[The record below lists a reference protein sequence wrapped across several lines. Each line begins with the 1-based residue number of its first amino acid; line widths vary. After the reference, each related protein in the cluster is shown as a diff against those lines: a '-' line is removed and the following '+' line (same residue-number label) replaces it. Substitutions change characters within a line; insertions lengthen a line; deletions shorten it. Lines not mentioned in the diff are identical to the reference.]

1 MRALLTNTLSHVGTG
16 GHMVPSVAPRHVGV
30 VSGRGLVG
38 GRGRSSTF
46 RPLRYAFRH
55 SAYGDGPRAA
65 RVACRAH
72 LKKSE
77 LNACRVAALREM
89 CETRGLSAEGLKPV
103 LVERLLD
110 YQAGGGGGGEGEGEG
125 EGGGGTAVASS
136 AADDVQS
143 VADHSSSA
151 QPARGNKAA
160 GREARPERPTHGA
173 QRQKYTVT
181 WLGTSSGAPTS
192 RRNVSSMALRL
203 DDSNV
208 VLVDCGEGTRNQMRA
223 AKIRPALVSHIFITH
238 LHGDHCFGIAGM
250 LLAIMNGRRGTDRE
264 KEPVYIYGP
273 PELHRLVAASCKAA
287 QMTLTM
293 PVIVT
298 GFALDPRKEVLP
310 PRAVIPNEKNY
321 LVALQGP
328 DQKTD
333 MSRKQMQRLEALQR
347 AYEQG
352 SDQIVQSGLTWSVDV
367 LQKTFKIRVTSAQ
380 LQHRMPCWGYVFENV
395 EDGRKMVLLGDT
407 CNSEAIA
414 RAAMNCDVLSHEA
427 TYKVGMEDKAR
438 IATHSTSAQAGNF
451 AGRIHAKALVLT
463 HFSARYD
470 QVDKYKKMFVK
481 AREKGMSVADMQSSN
496 VSVLKEEAKEAAGD
510 GVNVYLA
517 NDYYRYEVR

>member
-1 MRALLTNTLSHVGTG
+1 MRCSLPNISSLDVRTG
-16 GHMVPSVAPRHVGV
+16 GRMAASVATRRVGM
-30 VSGRGLVG
+30 VSGRYEARPRGHHSTTPRATRSAFG
-38 GRGRSSTF
+38 HSGR
-46 RPLRYAFRH
+46 
-55 SAYGDGPRAA
+55 GDGPRAA
-65 RVACRAH
+65 RVACKAH

-89 CETRGLSAEGLKPV
+89 CATRGLSSEGLKPV

-110 YQAGGGGGGEGEGEG
+110 FQAGEAGEAASVQRAAGGGLPGED
-125 EGGGGTAVASS
+125 S
-136 AADDVQS
+136 AA
-143 VADHSSSA
+143 A
-151 QPARGNKAA
+151 QHAAARTVPA
-160 GREARPERPTHGA
+160 ERPNPDA

-181 WLGTSSGAPTS
+181 WLGTSSGSPTS

-310 PRAVIPNEKNY
+310 PRAVIPNESNY

-328 DQKTD
+328 DQKTGV
-333 MSRKQMQRLEALQR
+333 SKKQMQRLEALQR

-352 SDQIVQSGLTWSVDV
+352 SDQIVQNGLTWSVDV
-367 LQKTFKIRVTSAQ
+367 LQDRFKIRVTSAQ

-395 EDGRKMVLLGDT
+395 EDGRKVVLLGDT

-438 IATHSTSAQAGNF
+438 IATHSTSAQAGSF
-451 AGRIHAKALVLT
+451 AGQIQAKALVLT

-496 VSVLKEEAKEAAGD
+496 VSVLKEEAKEAAGN
-510 GVNVYLA
+510 GVSVYLA
-517 NDYYRYEVR
+517 NDYYRYDVR

>member
-1 MRALLTNTLSHVGTG
+1 MERAT
-16 GHMVPSVAPRHVGV
+16 
-30 VSGRGLVG
+30 
-38 GRGRSSTF
+38 
-46 RPLRYAFRH
+46 
-55 SAYGDGPRAA
+55 AA
-65 RVACRAH
+65 
-72 LKKSE
+72 
-77 LNACRVAALREM
+77 
-89 CETRGLSAEGLKPV
+89 
-103 LVERLLD
+103 
-110 YQAGGGGGGEGEGEG
+110 
-125 EGGGGTAVASS
+125 
-136 AADDVQS
+136 
-143 VADHSSSA
+143 
-151 QPARGNKAA
+151 
-160 GREARPERPTHGA
+160 A

-208 VLVDCGEGTRNQMRA
+208 VLVDGGEGTRNQMRA
-223 AKIRPALVSHIFITH
+223 ARIKPAHVSHIFITH

-250 LLAIMNGRRGTDRE
+250 LLAIMDGRRGTDRE
-264 KEPVYIYGP
+264 KEPVYIHGP

-310 PRAVIPNEKNY
+310 PRAVIPNEENY

-333 MSRKQMQRLEALQR
+333 VSKKQMQRLEALQR

-367 LQKTFKIRVTSAQ
+367 LLETFKIRVTSAQ

-438 IATHSTSAQAGNF
+438 IATHSTSAQAGSF
-451 AGRIHAKALVLT
+451 AGRIRAKALVLT

-481 AREKGMSVADMQSSN
+481 AREKGMSVSDMQSSN
-496 VSVLKEEAKEAAGD
+496 VSILKEEAKEAAGD